1 MTPEAA
7 LLRVIHCLDRA
18 HETGFKTKAFVRALD
33 VVRNTPVDELER
45 RVHDETLTEM
55 EGIGT
60 STARV
65 ITDAIL
71 DRPSEYL
78 AKIEAESVV
87 QISDAGR
94 VYLDA
99 LRGDCHCHSTWS
111 ARAPNLPSRSCR
123 LRRIH
128 TNPSFGGGR
137 DEW

>member
-33 VVRNTPVDELER
+33 VVRSTPPDELER

-71 DRPSEYL
+71 DQPSEYL

-99 LRGDCHCHSTWS
+99 LRFEW
-111 ARAPNLPSRSCR
+111 
-123 LRRIH
+123 
-128 TNPSFGGGR
+128 PSFNVFACTS
-137 DEW
+137 DTPAPPSMAAPSMVAVATAKAPKYLI